1 MKIVFN
7 SKNGHCPKWEHDGI
21 MNYLYEDYDGWT
33 LMSKKIGF
41 MEKTRF
47 YRSEDGLHNV
57 HPISL
62 LNRFFKGKSNVR
74 DEKSGHYHFYH
85 WDGKLFSTDGN
96 RITIQYESKYE
107 RPSFDTYL
115 ECLKDAKEYLQ
126 EKYSDEQLVLQ
137 LN

>member
-1 MKIVFN
+1 MKIVFK
-7 SKNGHCPKWEHDGI
+7 SENGFCPKWEHDGI
-21 MNYLYEDYDGWT
+21 MYYLYEDYDGWT

-41 MEKTRF
+41 KEKTKF
-47 YRSEDGLHNV
+47 FKSENGLYSV

-62 LNRFFKGKSNVR
+62 LDRFFKRKSNVR
-74 DEKSGHYHFYH
+74 YEKSGHYHFYY

-96 RITIQYESKYE
+96 RIAIQYESKYE

-126 EKYSDEQLVLQ
+126 EKYADGQLVLK
-137 LN
+137 LS